1 MSRTSACG
9 ISRTLTCLLVAA
21 ACSGCGG
28 DPGYVPPDGIILKGT
43 IVQGGSPLHVERP
56 DVGLGF
62 IELVLIP
69 RSADPNDDTADFNAT
84 LAEPDGTFVFEGA
97 GKGIPAG
104 NYRLAVYH
112 YEQGPEADKLEGA
125 FSGENTSIQIT
136 VSEDNMGDE
145 QDLGVIDLNE
155 QGSQSNAANG

>member
-1 MSRTSACG
+1 MSRTFAWG
-9 ISRTLTCLLVAA
+9 ISRTLTCLLFAA
-21 ACSGCGG
+21 ACVGCGG

-56 DVGLGF
+56 DIGLGF

-69 RSADPNDDTADFNAT
+69 EGADPNDDTLDFDAT
-84 LAEPDGTFVFEGA
+84 LAEPDGTFIFEGA

-104 NYRLAVYH
+104 TYRLAVYH

-125 FSGENTSIQIT
+125 FSGENTPIEID
-136 VSEDNMGDE
+136 VSQENVGDE
-145 QDLGVIDLNE
+145 QDLGLIDLNE
-155 QGSQSNAANG
+155 QGNPSAASSE